1 MVKLVLFVYVIFSL
15 SGCATSVG
23 NMYSPLA
30 SYDKDT
36 KYGIEY
42 NEEGFSII
50 ISYSRVIPDYNVVA
64 TDCKSQLTAIAWEH
78 SEKIGK
84 EIEPIN
90 EQSIRIV
97 MDQDFLS
104 GLTSCQAKA
113 KVKWKP
119 IN

>member
-1 MVKLVLFVYVIFSL
+1 MMKLALLVYIIVAL
-15 SGCATSVG
+15 SGCATSVS
-23 NMYSPLA
+23 NIYNPLT
-30 SYDKDT
+30 SYDEDT

-42 NEEGFSII
+42 NREGFSII
-50 ISYSRVIPDYNVVA
+50 ISYSRVIPDYSAVA
-64 TDCKSQLTAIAWEH
+64 TACKSQLTAIAGQH
-78 SEKIGK
+78 AEKIGK

-90 EQSIRIV
+90 EQSIRIM

-113 KVKWKP
+113 RVKWKP